1 MKKYTQPT
9 VEITAFDFE
18 DITMSVGGGSDPV
31 TPPVTNMSGDNAAG
45 NLSAFTADAN
55 AAGFNVVEW

>member
-18 DITMSVGGGSDPV
+18 DITMSADLGLGVNTATLNSFKDAV
-31 TPPVTNMSGDNAAG
+31 AYDNANGGAG
-45 NLSAFTADAN
+45 NL
-55 AAGFNVVEW
+55 NVVQW

>member
-18 DITMSVGGGSDPV
+18 DIICDSSLGSACW
-31 TPPVTNMSGDNAAG
+31 AA
-45 NLSAFTADAN
+45 NKAEFE
-55 AAGFNVVEW
+55 AAKPTDVVVVEW

>member
-18 DITMSVGGGSDPV
+18 DIICDSAANPNSLGGA
-31 TPPVTNMSGDNAAG
+31 NYAA
-45 NLSAFTADAN
+45 NKDSFTAPS
-55 AAGFNVVEW
+55 GVVVVEW

>member
-18 DITMSVGGGSDPV
+18 DIICDSAANPTSLNRDNYAANSAAFNSAV
-31 TPPVTNMSGDNAAG
+31 SGTDVV
-45 NLSAFTADAN
+45 
-55 AAGFNVVEW
+55 VVEW

>member
-18 DITMSVGGGSDPV
+18 DITMSSLGVGTSDAGV
-31 TPPVTNMSGDNAAG
+31 AAFIDDSKDDT
-45 NLSAFTADAN
+45 LTVDAR
-55 AAGFNVVEW
+55 GIIW

>member
-18 DITMSVGGGSDPV
+18 DIICDSS
-31 TPPVTNMSGDNAAG
+31 S
-45 NLSAFTADAN
+45 LSAENYAAN
-55 AAGFNVVEW
+55 SGTFKANLPSDVLVVDVQW

>member
-18 DITMSVGGGSDPV
+18 DIICDSS
-31 TPPVTNMSGDNAAG
+31 SSLNAA
-45 NLSAFTADAN
+45 NYENNIDTFKAN
-55 AAGFNVVEW
+55 QPANTVIVEW

>member
-18 DITMSVGGGSDPV
+18 DIICDSSSLNA
-31 TPPVTNMSGDNAAG
+31 TNYAANA
-45 NLSAFTADAN
+45 SAFEAAKPADVV
-55 AAGFNVVEW
+55 VVEW

>member
-18 DITMSVGGGSDPV
+18 DITMSTTTPTPTPSVENMGAGYTAGSQFATDA
-31 TPPVTNMSGDNAAG
+31 AAG
-45 NLSAFTADAN
+45 NY
-55 AAGFNVVEW
+55 NVVEW